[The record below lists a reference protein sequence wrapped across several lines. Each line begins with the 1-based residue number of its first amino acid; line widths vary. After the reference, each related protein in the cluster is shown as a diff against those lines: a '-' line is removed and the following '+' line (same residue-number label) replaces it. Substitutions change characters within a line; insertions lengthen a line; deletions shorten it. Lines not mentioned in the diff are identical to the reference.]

1 MGILARLSVRAGFA
15 WMIGILAGGM
25 VMFGVLA
32 WTTLQQLQV
41 NGPLYTRIV
50 QGKDLIADILPPPEY
65 IIESYLV
72 VLQLA
77 DSPEDKCHS
86 LVERLEA
93 LKKDYDLRH
102 EFWLKEGLEPE
113 LQDKFLGKSYEAAR
127 EFYRVAF
134 DEFVP
139 LVKAGD
145 MVTAHQKLAL
155 MNGHYDRHRQHID
168 AVVAYATQRTTDDEA
183 AARERISLA
192 RVLLF
197 ATFGVSLGGGVLLA
211 WLISRQL
218 WLRLGGE
225 PAEAAELAGSI
236 AAGDLTRQVHLMAGD
251 DRSILASLQ
260 KMRDNLRQQLA
271 EILDA
276 ARALATE
283 SQRLNL
289 SSQQFSERAVQQN
302 DRSSSMAAAIEEIAT
317 SVATMSSNATDAHNM
332 AGQSAQKA
340 SDSSSDVS
348 ALAHKLREIATS
360 VSNAVGTLDEL
371 SVKTQGIATMIG
383 EIKGIAD
390 QTNLLAL
397 NAAIEAARAGE
408 QGRGFAVVADEVR
421 KLAERTA
428 NTTDEIV
435 GMVAQIQSGTQ
446 AAVSNMH
453 RSAAIVE
460 EGVDF
465 SDTAKSAMES
475 VRTVAKQVESAIAD
489 ISNGLREENS
499 ANNQLARDAEQIA
512 ASAQENQQA
521 AQQVGAAVDRL
532 AQMAQT
538 MQAGISRFKL

>member
-1 MGILARLSVRAGFA
+1 MSVFEKLSVRASFA
-15 WMIGILAGGM
+15 WMIGIMAGGM
-25 VMFGVLA
+25 LVFGVLA

-77 DSPEDKCHS
+77 DAPEDKRS
-86 LVERLEA
+86 GLIERLQT
-93 LKKDYDLRH
+93 LKKEYDDRH
-102 EFWLKEGLEPE
+102 DFWLKESLEPE
-113 LQDKFLGKSYEAAR
+113 LQDQFLGKSYQGAR

-145 MVTAHQKLAL
+145 MSTAHQKLGT
-155 MNGHYDRHRQHID
+155 MKGHYDQHRQHID
-168 AVVAYATQRTTDDEA
+168 AVVTYATKRTADDEA
-183 AARERISLA
+183 TARQRISLA
-192 RVLLF
+192 QLLLF
-197 ATFGVSLGGGVLLA
+197 ATFGASLGGGVLLA

-218 WLRLGGE
+218 WSRLGGE
-225 PAEAAELAGSI
+225 PAEAAELAGCI
-236 AAGDLTRQVHLMAGD
+236 AGGDLTRQVHLMAGD
-251 DRSILASLQ
+251 NHSILASLQ
-260 KMRDNLRQQLA
+260 KMRDNLRQPLI

-276 ARALATE
+276 ARVLTDE
-283 SQRLNL
+283 SQRLHL
-289 SSQQFSERAVQQN
+289 SSQQLSERAVQQN

-317 SVATMSSNATDAHNM
+317 SVATMSANATDAHSL

-340 SDSSSDVS
+340 SDSSSNVS
-348 ALAHKLREIATS
+348 TLAQKLREIATT
-360 VSNAVGTLDEL
+360 VSSAVGTLDEL
-371 SVKTQGIATMIG
+371 STKTQGIATMIG

-460 EGVDF
+460 EGVGY
-465 SDTAKSAMES
+465 SDTAKSAMEV

-489 ISNGLREENS
+489 ISNGLREENT

-521 AQQVGAAVDRL
+521 SQQVGTSVERL
-532 AQMAQT
+532 AQMART
-538 MQAGISRFKL
+538 MQDTVGKFKL

>member
-1 MGILARLSVRAGFA
+1 MSVFEKLSVRASFA
-15 WMIGILAGGM
+15 WMIGIMAGGM
-25 VMFGVLA
+25 LVFGVLA

-77 DSPEDKCHS
+77 DAPEDKRS
-86 LVERLEA
+86 GLIERLQT
-93 LKKDYDLRH
+93 LKKEYDDRH
-102 EFWLKEGLEPE
+102 DFWLKESLEPE
-113 LQDKFLGKSYEAAR
+113 LQDQFLGKSYQGAR

-145 MVTAHQKLAL
+145 MSTAHQKLGT
-155 MNGHYDRHRQHID
+155 MKGHYDQHRQHID
-168 AVVAYATQRTTDDEA
+168 AVVTYATKRTADDEA
-183 AARERISLA
+183 TARQRISLA
-192 RVLLF
+192 QLLLF
-197 ATFGVSLGGGVLLA
+197 ATFGASLGGGVLLA

-218 WLRLGGE
+218 WSRLGGE
-225 PAEAAELAGSI
+225 PAEAAELAGGI
-236 AAGDLTRQVHLMAGD
+236 AGGDLTRQVHLMAGD
-251 DRSILASLQ
+251 NHSILASLR
-260 KMRDNLRQQLA
+260 KMRDNLRQPLI

-276 ARALATE
+276 ARVLTDE
-283 SQRLNL
+283 SQRLHL
-289 SSQQFSERAVQQN
+289 SSQQLSERAVQQN

-317 SVATMSSNATDAHNM
+317 SVATMSANATDAHSL

-340 SDSSSDVS
+340 SDSSSNVS
-348 ALAHKLREIATS
+348 TLAQKLREIATT
-360 VSNAVGTLDEL
+360 VSSAVGTLDEL
-371 SVKTQGIATMIG
+371 STKTQGIATMIG

-460 EGVDF
+460 EGVGY
-465 SDTAKSAMES
+465 SDTAKSAMEV

-489 ISNGLREENS
+489 ISNGLREENT

-521 AQQVGAAVDRL
+521 SQQVGTSVERL
-532 AQMAQT
+532 AQMART
-538 MQAGISRFKL
+538 MQDTVGKFKL